1 MPTNTPRRSLKE
13 TLRQKRA
20 ELILEIAEAI
30 AVEKGYHDTSMD
42 EIAER
47 AGVSKGTLYQH
58 FSTKDDLFFAL
69 IEQTIARFEQLF
81 EQVLASSGSAQSKLE
96 RILRAIYVEQDML
109 HLQFLQ
115 LLRRDEDL
123 RKSLNERK
131 EQLRERRA
139 RIIKQITDI
148 FEEGKAEGLFES
160 AISTDLMLFTFL
172 NLLTLKGHSWL
183 FVQEQLAPEELIR
196 QISRLFFNGIKR
208 NSEA

>member
-1 MPTNTPRRSLKE
+1 MSTNTPRRSLKE

-20 ELILEIAEAI
+20 ELILEVAEAI

-58 FSTKDDLFFAL
+58 FSTKDDLFSAL
-69 IEQTIARFEQLF
+69 VEQTIARFEQIF
-81 EQVLASSGSAQSKLE
+81 EQVLASTSSAQSKLE

-109 HLQFLQ
+109 HFQFLQ
-115 LLRRDEDL
+115 LWRRDEDL
-123 RKSLNERK
+123 RKSLNARK
-131 EQLRERRA
+131 GQLRERRA
-139 RIIKQITDI
+139 GIIKQITDI
-148 FEEGKAEGLFES
+148 FEEGKTEGLFEP

-183 FVQEQLAPEELIR
+183 FVQEQHDPEELIR
-196 QISRLFFNGIKR
+196 QISHLFFQGIRR
-208 NSEA
+208 NPTT